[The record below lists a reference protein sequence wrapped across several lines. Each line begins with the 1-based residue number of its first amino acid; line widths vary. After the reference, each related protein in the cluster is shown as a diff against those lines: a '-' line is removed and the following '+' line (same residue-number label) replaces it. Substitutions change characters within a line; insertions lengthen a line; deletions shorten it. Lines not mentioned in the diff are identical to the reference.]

1 MYQSYLL
8 PKDISTTD
16 EEIRKQVTEY
26 GNKEWKSRKEVYT
39 FLQNNRLQEWRVI
52 GWISKLTAK
61 KWENRDCGNLW
72 LIAKN
77 NEWKYVYSI
86 GVVV

>member
-8 PKDISTTD
+8 PKDISTTN
-16 EEIRKQVTEY
+16 EEIRNQVIEY

-52 GWISKLTAK
+52 GWISNNTAK
-61 KWENRDCGNLW
+61 KWENWDRGDLL
-72 LIAKN
+72 LIAKGT
-77 NEWKYVYSI
+77 EVKYVYSL